1 MLHISL
7 HFLVPLVVAAVF
19 FRRRWQYASVVMIVT
34 MLVDIDHV
42 LASPM
47 YDPGRCSIGFHP
59 LHQPWWVGVYV
70 LLCVFPVSRLVGL
83 GLCIHMLLD
92 AFDCQL
98 TSGVWV
104 NPVSNTLAGFVVQ
117 GGLASL
123 SSV

>member
-1 MLHISL
+1 MLHIAL
-7 HFLVPLVVAAVF
+7 HFLVPLLVAAVF
-19 FRRRWQYASVVMIVT
+19 FRRRWQYASVVMIAT

-59 LHQPWWVGVYV
+59 LHQPWLVGVYV
-70 LLCVFPVSRLVGL
+70 LLGVFPASRLVGL

-92 AFDCQL
+92 TFDCQL

-104 NPVSNTLAGFVVQ
+104 NPVSNTLARFVVQ
-117 GGLASL
+117 GGLSSL

>member
-1 MLHISL
+1 MLHIAL

-59 LHQPWWVGVYV
+59 LHQPWWGGVYV
-70 LLCVFPVSRLVGL
+70 LLCVFPASRLVGL

-117 GGLASL
+117 GGLSSL

>member
-1 MLHISL
+1 MLHIAL
-7 HFLVPLVVAAVF
+7 HFLVPLLVAAVF

-70 LLCVFPVSRLVGL
+70 LLCVFPASRLVGL
-83 GLCIHMLLD
+83 GLCIHMFLD

-104 NPVSNTLAGFVVQ
+104 NPVSNTLARFVVQ
-117 GGLASL
+117 GGLSSL